1 MANDE
6 CHDHVDV
13 VDIPVTGI
21 SISTPNNQTT
31 LKCGKSLTISYVITP
46 ADATDKTLTWYTSDE
61 EIATFENNVLTA
73 SATNTG
79 TVEIYAKAVNGVESN
94 RLTITIESIPE
105 VDERLIGSWL
115 GDDYVTRVK
124 FDITSE
130 ETVVTIADNTYTLT
144 YLDKEDNTYV
154 FQDANGNYANIS
166 YDTENKIYVVAKLG
180 EVYINRY
187 TYNFDVYKY
196 VPATSITLT
205 SEKTTLDI
213 GDSTSIAIS
222 FDPDN
227 ATGLGVNDEIIWTA
241 DVDGVVEF
249 NDTTSGDT
257 GLFVTAV
264 GAGEVTITATNGE
277 GVSNTITL
285 VVKEPVKVASIN
297 ITSETGS
304 NEVKVNETLTLIAEV
319 SGEDGQ
325 QPANSELTW
334 TSSDSTIASVSKDGV
349 VTGKVAS
356 EEMVTITATA
366 TDGSNV
372 FATFEVKVLASET
385 NELPSGLVGT
395 WSGTDSAIGYAISIT
410 IEKNGSLALEIIDEG
425 ETFNFE
431 LLNVDGTYYT
441 FENADYVLTLV
452 VNFDA
457 TYPED
462 TTFELNEGEMVTDYY
477 ISITTYDEY
486 VKL

>member
-1 MANDE
+1 M
-6 CHDHVDV
+6 
-13 VDIPVTGI
+13 
-21 SISTPNNQTT
+21 
-31 LKCGKSLTISYVITP
+31 
-46 ADATDKTLTWYTSDE
+46 
-61 EIATFENNVLTA
+61 
-73 SATNTG
+73 
-79 TVEIYAKAVNGVESN
+79 
-94 RLTITIESIPE
+94 
-105 VDERLIGSWL
+105 
-115 GDDYVTRVK
+115 TRVK

-130 ETVVTIADNTYTLT
+130 ETVVTIADDTYTLT

-395 WSGTDSAIGYAISIT
+395 WSGMDGIGNSINFV
-410 IEKNGSLALEIIDEG
+410 IEADGSLSLDLVDYGDSFA
-425 ETFNFE
+425 FE
-431 LLNVDGTYYT
+431 LLSIDGNVYT
-441 FENADYVLTLV
+441 FENADNALILV

-462 TTFELNEGEMVTDYY
+462 TTFELNEGEYVTDYFLCVTAWDSFEK
-477 ISITTYDEY
+477 IA
-486 VKL
+486 